1 MFRKFILASL
11 LCLNSYKVLAEDEKL
26 EDIPNKILVNIFENY
41 DYSNSLVKNK
51 KQSTEKK
58 ELEVSLPNDQ
68 IQIKGIKENFEII
81 ERISGDDIHT
91 ARKRKRVQDL
101 INGELPIINWMVEE
115 KAILEKKMKEKYK
128 ID

>member
-26 EDIPNKILVNIFENY
+26 EDIPNKILVNISENY

-115 KAILEKKMKEKYK
+115 KVILEKKMKEKYK

>member
-1 MFRKFILASL
+1 M
-11 LCLNSYKVLAEDEKL
+11 
-26 EDIPNKILVNIFENY
+26 
-41 DYSNSLVKNK
+41 
-51 KQSTEKK
+51 
-58 ELEVSLPNDQ
+58 
-68 IQIKGIKENFEII
+68 
-81 ERISGDDIHT
+81 IHT

>member
-26 EDIPNKILVNIFENY
+26 EDIPNKILVNISENY

>member
-11 LCLNSYKVLAEDEKL
+11 LCLSSYKVLAEDKKL
-26 EDIPNKILVNIFENY
+26 EDIPNKILVNISENY

-51 KQSTEKK
+51 KQSIEKK

-81 ERISGDDIHT
+81 ERISGGDIHT